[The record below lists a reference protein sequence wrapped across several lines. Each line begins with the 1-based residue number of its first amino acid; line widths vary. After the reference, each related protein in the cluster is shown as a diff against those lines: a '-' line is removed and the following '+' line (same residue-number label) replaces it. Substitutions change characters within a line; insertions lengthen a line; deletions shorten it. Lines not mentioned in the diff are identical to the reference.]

1 MEIPSKFNARY
12 CYHFAHSFISQPI
25 LNGVYCLALKEEGPG
40 GGGGGGAGEGEVS
53 GEGDRFVLLLL

>member
-1 MEIPSKFNARY
+1 MHDIVITL
-12 CYHFAHSFISQPI
+12 HTVFISQPI

-53 GEGDRFVLLLL
+53 EEGDRFVLLLL

>member
-1 MEIPSKFNARY
+1 MHDIVITL
-12 CYHFAHSFISQPI
+12 HTVFISQPV

-40 GGGGGGAGEGEVS
+40 GGVGGGAGGGS